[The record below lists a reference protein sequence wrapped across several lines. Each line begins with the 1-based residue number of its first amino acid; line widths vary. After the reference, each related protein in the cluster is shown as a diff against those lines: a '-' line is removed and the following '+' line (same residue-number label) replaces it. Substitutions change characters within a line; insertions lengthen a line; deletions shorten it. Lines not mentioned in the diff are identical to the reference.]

1 MANSSTSASAAALRA
16 PRINE
21 ILAREHP
28 DAHCALHFE
37 SPLEL
42 LVATILSA
50 QTTDERVNQ
59 VTPELFAAY
68 PSAADY
74 ARAER
79 AEVERILRPLGFYR
93 AKAGYLLGLGE
104 ALCAHHDGEV
114 PADLDAL
121 VALPGVGRKTAH
133 VVRGNAFGLPG
144 LTIDT
149 HFGRLARRMG
159 LTGQE
164 DPVKVEREIA
174 GLLEKSEWTMFSHR
188 MIFHG
193 RRVCHSRRAA
203 CGACPIAYDCPSFGK
218 AGPVDP
224 EAAAELV
231 SGDNRGHILAMAGIN
246 DEEETTR

>member
-93 AKAGYLLGLGE
+93 SKAGYLLGLGE

-121 VALPGVGRKTAH
+121 VALPGVGRKTAL
-133 VVRGNAFGLPG
+133 VVLGNAFGIPG
-144 LTIDT
+144 LPVDT
-149 HFGRLARRMG
+149 HVGRVARRLG
-159 LTGQE
+159 LTAAKS
-164 DPVKVEREIA
+164 PLRVEKDLTALISA
-174 GLLEKSEWTMFSHR
+174 DAWTMFSHR
-188 MIFHG
+188 LIFHG
-193 RRVCHSRRAA
+193 RRVCRARSPRCA
-203 CGACPIAYDCPSFGK
+203 ECAVASLCPTAET
-218 AGPVDP
+218 A
-224 EAAAELV
+224 EAK
-231 SGDNRGHILAMAGIN
+231 
-246 DEEETTR
+246 

>member
-59 VTPELFAAY
+59 VTPELFASY

-121 VALPGVGRKTAH
+121 VALPGVGRKTAL
-133 VVRGNAFGLPG
+133 VVLGNAFGIPG
-144 LTIDT
+144 LPVDT
-149 HFGRLARRMG
+149 HVGRVARRLG
-159 LTGQE
+159 LTAAKS
-164 DPVKVEREIA
+164 PLRVEKDLTALISA
-174 GLLEKSEWTMFSHR
+174 DEWTMFSHR
-188 MIFHG
+188 LIFHG
-193 RRVCHSRRAA
+193 RRVCRARSPRCA
-203 CGACPIAYDCPSFGK
+203 ECAVASLCPTAET
-218 AGPVDP
+218 A
-224 EAAAELV
+224 EAK
-231 SGDNRGHILAMAGIN
+231 
-246 DEEETTR
+246 